1 MYWQNIGQ
9 AMFPRILFSIDGR
22 LQTGRAVSQ
31 CASSP
36 SSCWM
41 ISEEEARQA
50 NLVWAEI
57 REAAGLIN
65 RAGGNPV
72 EILLWSRGKS
82 LSAVR
87 EEIRRI
93 VEGDRD

>member
-1 MYWQNIGQ
+1 M
-9 AMFPRILFSIDGR
+9 
-22 LQTGRAVSQ
+22 SQ
-31 CASSP
+31 CASSS

-41 ISEEEARQA
+41 ISEEEARQARQAGQA

-72 EILLWSRGKS
+72 ELLLWSRGKS

-93 VEGDRD
+93 VEGGRD